1 MAWIKSEQALASHPK
16 LHMLAED
23 LGITIP
29 ETVGHLHLLWWWAL
43 DYCQDGYLTKYK
55 GFIPI
60 ASQWQGD
67 KDLFINSLIKH
78 NWLDEKEDGELVIH
92 DWLDYTG
99 GLILVREKDAERK
112 RKARTSKNAK
122 NSAQTNLIQISKSQN
137 ICYNTKYH
145 NQRN

>member
-43 DYCQDGYLTKYK
+43 DYCQDGYLTKYR

-67 KDLFINSLIKH
+67 KDLFININSPSDLIEYK
-78 NWLDEKEDGELVIH
+78 K
-92 DWLDYTG
+92 
-99 GLILVREKDAERK
+99 LIRENL
-112 RKARTSKNAK
+112 KN
-122 NSAQTNLIQISKSQN
+122 
-137 ICYNTKYH
+137 YE
-145 NQRN
+145 